1 MPNEKKA
8 KSKCVEYLRHAEY
21 YDMQSTFDELY
32 ARSQAGEIFE
42 NLMDVILSR
51 ENILLAYRNI
61 KSNTGSITP
70 GTDKLKISDIGKLTA
85 DEVTARVRKIVK
97 GAKNGYTP
105 RSVRRKDI
113 PKPNGNTR
121 PLGIPCIWDRLVQ
134 QCIKQVMEPICEARF
149 SNNSYGFRPNRS
161 VENAIAA
168 TYRLMQK
175 SGLQYVVEFDIKGFF
190 DNVDHSKLIKQ
201 LWSLNIRDKELLYVI
216 RRILKAPILMPDG
229 HTEHP
234 TKGTPQGGI
243 ISPLLA
249 NVVLNELDHWIESQ
263 WQCNPVTENYAYR
276 ENAAGCPIQSHA
288 YRAMRNTR
296 LKEMY
301 IVRYADDFRILCRT
315 REQADRT
322 LIAVTQW
329 LKERLRLDVSP
340 EKTRVVDV
348 RRSYSEFLGFK
359 IRLRKKGKKYVVQSH
374 MCDKAYKKVKAS
386 LTKQV
391 GNIKFPR
398 KGRGEAGEVR
408 LFNSMVMGIQNYYQ
422 LATDISIDCGDIGR
436 TVNTVLKNRLK
447 SGKTHRLKKE
457 GRDLTKM
464 EIQRYGKSEQLRYIA
479 QSKEP
484 IYPISYVQC
493 KNPMSQRRKVCAY
506 TAAGR
511 SEIHDDLRIN
521 TFLLLQLMRAPTYSR
536 STEYA
541 DNRIS
546 LFSAQWGKCA
556 VTGKKFQCISEI
568 HCHHKKPKGIGG
580 RDKYENLVLVLAP
593 VHELIHAVDED
604 TIRSYLTADF
614 ILSLCELIVGG
625 KEGLQPVQKTIID
638 RCVRLVYNEY
648 LNDPKPE
655 NMPILEDLYNLL
667 REQEEK
673 EAQYIATALEIYV
686 TGSLNVFNHQSNV
699 DIDNRIVC
707 YDIKELGKQLKKI
720 GMLVVQDQVW
730 NRVTIN
736 RAAHKSTRYYI
747 DEMHLLLKEE
757 QTAAYTVEIWKR
769 FRKWGGIPTGITQ
782 NVKDLLSSREVEN
795 IFENSDF
802 VYMLNQAGGDRQ
814 ILAKQLGI
822 STHQLS
828 YVTHSGEG
836 EGLLFYGS
844 TILPFVD
851 HFPKNTELY
860 RIMTTKPQELKKKED
875 E

>member
-1 MPNEKKA
+1 MPK
-8 KSKCVEYLRHAEY
+8 KSKNLCVDDLRHAEY
-21 YDMQSTFDELY
+21 YGMQPVFDELY
-32 ARSQAGEIFE
+32 RRSLDGDNFTD
-42 NLMDVILSR
+42 LMDIILSR
-51 ENILLAYRNI
+51 DNILLAYRNI
-61 KSNTGSITP
+61 KANGGSYTA
-70 GTDKLKISDIGKLTA
+70 GTDNRNISDIGCLPPETVVEKVRFI
-85 DEVTARVRKIVK
+85 VT
-97 GAKNGYTP
+97 GSQHGYRP
-105 RSVRRKDI
+105 KPVRRKDI
-113 PKPNGNTR
+113 PKPNGKTR

-447 SGKTHRLKKE
+447 SGKTHRMKKE

-556 VTGKKFQCISEI
+556 VTGKEFQCISEI

-580 RDKYENLVLVLAP
+580 SDKYENLVLVLAP

-604 TIRSYLTADF
+604 TIRSYLTALKLDTSQ
-614 ILSLCELIVGG
+614 LT
-625 KEGLQPVQKTIID
+625 K
-638 RCVRLVYNEY
+638 
-648 LNDPKPE
+648 LNK
-655 NMPILEDLYNLL
+655 L
-667 REQEEK
+667 R
-673 EAQYIATALEIYV
+673 T
-686 TGSLNVFNHQSNV
+686 
-699 DIDNRIVC
+699 
-707 YDIKELGKQLKKI
+707 
-720 GMLVVQDQVW
+720 
-730 NRVTIN
+730 
-736 RAAHKSTRYYI
+736 
-747 DEMHLLLKEE
+747 
-757 QTAAYTVEIWKR
+757 
-769 FRKWGGIPTGITQ
+769 
-782 NVKDLLSSREVEN
+782 
-795 IFENSDF
+795 
-802 VYMLNQAGGDRQ
+802 
-814 ILAKQLGI
+814 LAKRKPIDLEKPNLTNNSHNG
-822 STHQLS
+822 
-828 YVTHSGEG
+828 
-836 EGLLFYGS
+836 
-844 TILPFVD
+844 
-851 HFPKNTELY
+851 
-860 RIMTTKPQELKKKED
+860 MTKETKKTV
-875 E
+875 

>member
-21 YDMQSTFDELY
+21 YDMQNTFDELY

-42 NLMDVILSR
+42 GLMDVILSR

-61 KSNTGSITP
+61 KSNTGSFTP
-70 GTDKLKISDIGKLTA
+70 GTDNLKISDIGKLTA
-85 DEVTARVRKIVK
+85 DEVTARVCKIVK
-97 GAKNGYTP
+97 GGKDGYTP
-105 RSVRRKDI
+105 KSVRRKEI
-113 PKPNGNTR
+113 PKPNGSTR

-168 TYRLMQK
+168 IYRLMQR
-175 SGLQYVVEFDIKGFF
+175 SGLYYVIEFDIKGFF

-464 EIQRYGKSEQLRYIA
+464 EIQRYGKSEQLKYIA

-580 RDKYENLVLVLAP
+580 SDKYENLVLVLAP

-604 TIRSYLTADF
+604 TIRSYLTALKLDTSQ
-614 ILSLCELIVGG
+614 LT
-625 KEGLQPVQKTIID
+625 K
-638 RCVRLVYNEY
+638 
-648 LNDPKPE
+648 LNK
-655 NMPILEDLYNLL
+655 L
-667 REQEEK
+667 R
-673 EAQYIATALEIYV
+673 T
-686 TGSLNVFNHQSNV
+686 
-699 DIDNRIVC
+699 
-707 YDIKELGKQLKKI
+707 
-720 GMLVVQDQVW
+720 
-730 NRVTIN
+730 
-736 RAAHKSTRYYI
+736 
-747 DEMHLLLKEE
+747 
-757 QTAAYTVEIWKR
+757 
-769 FRKWGGIPTGITQ
+769 
-782 NVKDLLSSREVEN
+782 
-795 IFENSDF
+795 
-802 VYMLNQAGGDRQ
+802 
-814 ILAKQLGI
+814 LAKRKPIDLEKPNLTNNSHNG
-822 STHQLS
+822 
-828 YVTHSGEG
+828 
-836 EGLLFYGS
+836 
-844 TILPFVD
+844 
-851 HFPKNTELY
+851 
-860 RIMTTKPQELKKKED
+860 MTKETKKSV
-875 E
+875 

>member
-1 MPNEKKA
+1 M
-8 KSKCVEYLRHAEY
+8 
-21 YDMQSTFDELY
+21 
-32 ARSQAGEIFE
+32 
-42 NLMDVILSR
+42 
-51 ENILLAYRNI
+51 
-61 KSNTGSITP
+61 
-70 GTDKLKISDIGKLTA
+70 
-85 DEVTARVRKIVK
+85 TARVCKIVK
-97 GAKNGYTP
+97 GGKDGYTP
-105 RSVRRKDI
+105 KSVRRKEI
-113 PKPNGNTR
+113 PKPNGSTR

-175 SGLQYVVEFDIKGFF
+175 SGLHYVVEFDIKGFF

-464 EIQRYGKSEQLRYIA
+464 EIQ
-479 QSKEP
+479 
-484 IYPISYVQC
+484 
-493 KNPMSQRRKVCAY
+493 
-506 TAAGR
+506 
-511 SEIHDDLRIN
+511 DDLRIN

-580 RDKYENLVLVLAP
+580 SDKYENLVLVLAP

-604 TIRSYLTADF
+604 TIRSYLTALKLDTSQ
-614 ILSLCELIVGG
+614 LT
-625 KEGLQPVQKTIID
+625 K
-638 RCVRLVYNEY
+638 
-648 LNDPKPE
+648 LNK
-655 NMPILEDLYNLL
+655 L
-667 REQEEK
+667 R
-673 EAQYIATALEIYV
+673 T
-686 TGSLNVFNHQSNV
+686 
-699 DIDNRIVC
+699 
-707 YDIKELGKQLKKI
+707 
-720 GMLVVQDQVW
+720 
-730 NRVTIN
+730 
-736 RAAHKSTRYYI
+736 
-747 DEMHLLLKEE
+747 
-757 QTAAYTVEIWKR
+757 
-769 FRKWGGIPTGITQ
+769 
-782 NVKDLLSSREVEN
+782 
-795 IFENSDF
+795 
-802 VYMLNQAGGDRQ
+802 
-814 ILAKQLGI
+814 LAKRKPIDLEKPNLTNNSHNG
-822 STHQLS
+822 
-828 YVTHSGEG
+828 
-836 EGLLFYGS
+836 
-844 TILPFVD
+844 
-851 HFPKNTELY
+851 
-860 RIMTTKPQELKKKED
+860 MTKETKKSV
-875 E
+875 

>member
-8 KSKCVEYLRHAEY
+8 KTKCVEYLRHAEY
-21 YDMQSTFDELY
+21 YDMQTTFDELY
-32 ARSQAGEIFE
+32 ARSQAGEIFDG
-42 NLMDVILSR
+42 LMEVILSR

-61 KSNTGSITP
+61 KSNTGSFTP
-70 GTDKLKISDIGKLTA
+70 GTDKLKISDVGKLTA
-85 DEVTARVRKIVK
+85 DEVTARVCKIVK
-97 GAKNGYTP
+97 GGKNGYTP
-105 RSVRRKDI
+105 RSVRRKEI
-113 PKPNGNTR
+113 PKPNGSTR
-121 PLGIPCIWDRLVQ
+121 PLGIPCIWDRLIQ
-134 QCIKQVMEPICEARF
+134 QCIKQVMEPVCEARF

-168 TYRLMQK
+168 IYRLMQR
-175 SGLQYVVEFDIKGFF
+175 SGLYYVVEFDIKGFF

-229 HTEHP
+229 HTEHQ

-263 WQCNPVTENYAYR
+263 WQCNPVTENYSHR

-288 YRAMRNTR
+288 YRAMRNTG

-315 REQADRT
+315 KEQADRT
-322 LIAVTQW
+322 LIAVTHW

-340 EKTRVVDV
+340 EKTRVVDT

-374 MCDKAYKKVKAS
+374 MCDKAYKKVKAN

-422 LATDISIDCGDIGR
+422 LATDISIDCGDIVR
-436 TVNTVLKNRLK
+436 AVNTVLKNRLK
-447 SGKTHRLKKE
+447 SGKTHRLKEK

-464 EIQRYGKSEQLRYIA
+464 EIQRYGKSEQLKYIA

-511 SEIHDDLRIN
+511 SEIHDNLRIN

-556 VTGKKFQCISEI
+556 VTGKEFQCISEI
-568 HCHHKKPKGIGG
+568 HCHHKKPKSIGG
-580 RDKYENLVLVLAP
+580 SDKYENLVLVLAP
-593 VHELIHAVDED
+593 VHELIHAVGED
-604 TIRSYLTADF
+604 TISSYLSALKLDASQ
-614 ILSLCELIVGG
+614 LA
-625 KEGLQPVQKTIID
+625 K
-638 RCVRLVYNEY
+638 
-648 LNDPKPE
+648 LNK
-655 NMPILEDLYNLL
+655 L
-667 REQEEK
+667 R
-673 EAQYIATALEIYV
+673 
-686 TGSLNVFNHQSNV
+686 
-699 DIDNRIVC
+699 
-707 YDIKELGKQLKKI
+707 
-720 GMLVVQDQVW
+720 
-730 NRVTIN
+730 
-736 RAAHKSTRYYI
+736 
-747 DEMHLLLKEE
+747 
-757 QTAAYTVEIWKR
+757 
-769 FRKWGGIPTGITQ
+769 
-782 NVKDLLSSREVEN
+782 
-795 IFENSDF
+795 
-802 VYMLNQAGGDRQ
+802 
-814 ILAKQLGI
+814 ILANRKPINLENLHLTNNSHNG
-822 STHQLS
+822 
-828 YVTHSGEG
+828 
-836 EGLLFYGS
+836 
-844 TILPFVD
+844 
-851 HFPKNTELY
+851 
-860 RIMTTKPQELKKKED
+860 RTKETKKTV
-875 E
+875 